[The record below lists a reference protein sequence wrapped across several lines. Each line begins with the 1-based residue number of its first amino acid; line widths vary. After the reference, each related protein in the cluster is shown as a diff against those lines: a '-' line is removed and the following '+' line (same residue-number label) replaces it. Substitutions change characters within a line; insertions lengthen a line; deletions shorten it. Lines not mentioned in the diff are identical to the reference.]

1 MENEKILNF
10 DENSEKEPNPLN
22 EAENMKNLI
31 QNSEKSKIV
40 EFICKLSNEQ
50 RQKFKEIYL
59 SSYGTELSKELD
71 SLLSGDIKSLISG
84 LLKTQVEFDAEKIY
98 LSMKGAGT
106 NEEVLS
112 EMIATKTGRQLIKIK
127 QKYPELYRDSLE
139 EDIKGDTSG
148 DYQRILIAMIQGGR
162 SDNPYPN
169 SEKMKEIIEKLKD
182 DDENIKDNFIS
193 YLVTCSYGE
202 ICTLCREYEKAY
214 GKNILEGIK
223 NKFKGD
229 EYDFFKMLLNYI
241 SNPGK
246 FFAEKIH
253 GFKSDD
259 LIRIIVS
266 RGEDILDEI
275 KDAYKELYN
284 TELIDDIKNKTEGDF
299 QLGLTILLQK
309 TN

>member
-1 MENEKILNF
+1 MEEQIQV
-10 DENSEKEPNPLN
+10 DQGTTENPISEV
-22 EAENMKNLI
+22 ENLKNYI
-31 QNSEKSKIV
+31 QNSDKTKIV
-40 EFICKLSNEQ
+40 EFICKLNKEQ
-50 RQKFKEIYL
+50 RMKLKETYVA
-59 SSYGTELSKELD
+59 SYGTELIKDLEKV
-71 SLLSGDIKSLISG
+71 LSGNVEKLVCGLIKSFID
-84 LLKTQVEFDAEKIY
+84 FDAEQIY
-98 LSMKGAGT
+98 LSMKGLGT
-106 NEEVLS
+106 DEDTLS
-112 EMIATKTGRQLIKIK
+112 EMIATKPSRHLNKIK
-127 QKYPELYRDSLE
+127 QRYPELYNETLE
-139 EDIKGDTSG
+139 NDIKGDTS
-148 DYQRILIAMIQGGR
+148 DYYRNILIAMIQGGR

-223 NKFKGD
+223 NKFGKD
-229 EYDFFKMLLNYI
+229 EYNFFNVLLNYI
-241 SNPGK
+241 SDPGK

-253 GFKSDD
+253 GFKDKD

-266 RGEDILDEI
+266 NEEILNDI